1 MRNRA
6 VVRGC
11 ATNPLGAGT
20 SGTADKGS
28 PFAEVP
34 EVPEVPK
41 VKVEYYSQLMVTGV
55 SQLFHEVL
63 AVFVPSDLTLI

>member
-28 PFAEVP
+28 PFA

>member
-34 EVPEVPK
+34 EVPK
-41 VKVEYYSQLMVTGV
+41 VKVEHYSQLMATGV
-55 SQLFHEVL
+55 SQFFHKVL
-63 AVFVPSDLTLI
+63 ALFVPSGLTLI

>member
-11 ATNPLGAGT
+11 ATKHLRTDT
-20 SGTADKGS
+20 SGTSDKGS
-28 PFAEVP
+28 PFA